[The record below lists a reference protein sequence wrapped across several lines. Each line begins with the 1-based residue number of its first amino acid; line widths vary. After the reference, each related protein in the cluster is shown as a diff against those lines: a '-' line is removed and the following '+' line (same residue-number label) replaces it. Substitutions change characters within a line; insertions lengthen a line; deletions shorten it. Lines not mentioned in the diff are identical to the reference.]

1 MSKIITFDVGT
12 NFDDALFKVVKE
24 KDKEHRI
31 KTFYGKLKN
40 DGLPGG
46 RASSMIPDFT
56 MDQLEEYVKK
66 CHDNGI
72 TFNYLINPLCMGQME
87 TDPKQAPVLRKIIHD
102 IYDIGVRQFT
112 VNSPLLVKY
121 LKDTFCDV
129 WVTLGLFAY
138 PVTLQQV
145 QMWINWGVDEVTL
158 DHSFNR
164 DFKLLEKT
172 LRMYKDSNVALRLI
186 ANNLCL
192 KECTFRLAHGA
203 FSSHNDAS
211 GFVLDYSMTNCAYKK
226 ITQPTY
232 FLTSE
237 WIRPE
242 DIHYYEEL
250 CEKTGNRNFSL
261 KLVDRTRST
270 EFISRTMEAYLDE
283 RFDGNLLDILNWHEK
298 SKMADIEARKSMK
311 IKNMEYM
318 NMPVMGLWGRVMC
331 FPDIIID
338 NRKLDGFIDDFV
350 KGSSC
355 KDKLC
360 QGSILEEGSKVEG
373 SCAHCSA
380 WARKAVTGNAQEI
393 AEWKQVAETLFKTLQ
408 NGDFA
413 KPLGAPPTGMPP
425 YGMAP
430 PTGMPPFGAT
440 PPAGMPPFEK

>member
-1 MSKIITFDVGT
+1 MREKFITFDVGT
-12 NFDDALFKVVKE
+12 NFDDGILEFIKENDKE
-24 KDKEHRI
+24 KRI
-31 KTFYGKLKN
+31 KTLYGKAKD
-40 DGLPGG
+40 DGLSGG
-46 RASSMIPDFT
+46 RNFMMESGFL
-56 MDQLEEYVKK
+56 LENLGGYVAK
-66 CHDNGI
+66 CKEAGVE
-72 TFNYLINPLCMGQME
+72 FNYLINPLCMGQME

-242 DIHYYEEL
+242 DVHYYEEL
-250 CEKTGNRNFSL
+250 CEK
-261 KLVDRTRST
+261 
-270 EFISRTMEAYLDE
+270 
-283 RFDGNLLDILNWHEK
+283 ILQT
-298 SKMADIEARKSMK
+298 A
-311 IKNMEYM
+311 
-318 NMPVMGLWGRVMC
+318 L
-331 FPDIIID
+331 
-338 NRKLDGFIDDFV
+338 
-350 KGSSC
+350 
-355 KDKLC
+355 
-360 QGSILEEGSKVEG
+360 
-373 SCAHCSA
+373 
-380 WARKAVTGNAQEI
+380 
-393 AEWKQVAETLFKTLQ
+393 
-408 NGDFA
+408 
-413 KPLGAPPTGMPP
+413 
-425 YGMAP
+425 
-430 PTGMPPFGAT
+430 
-440 PPAGMPPFEK
+440 